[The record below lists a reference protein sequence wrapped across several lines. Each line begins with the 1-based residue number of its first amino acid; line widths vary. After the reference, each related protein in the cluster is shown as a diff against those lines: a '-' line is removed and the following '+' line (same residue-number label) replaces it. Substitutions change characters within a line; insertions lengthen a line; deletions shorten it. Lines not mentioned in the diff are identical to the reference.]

1 MHVVQTV
8 SYECCGFEC
17 PISVQD
23 NAKIVHVFHCDN
35 AGLCYLQRMKLEG
48 FHRYKKDQR
57 ECFVCRNGIIVK
69 SA

>member
-1 MHVVQTV
+1 MV

-35 AGLCYLQRMKLEG
+35 GLCYLQHMKLEG

-57 ECFVCRNGIIVK
+57 ECFVCRNINGIIVK